1 MLPSSVITSR
11 FTDDGS
17 LQPCCSK
24 KILAPC
30 RFILL
35 KFKFDYAVKLGWLV
49 IVGLASVLSDL
60 VLLSGAATPDQGYNA
75 VASTWHLDQHTPIA
89 LLSISFLFQV
99 GVA

>member
-1 MLPSSVITSR
+1 M
-11 FTDDGS
+11 
-17 LQPCCSK
+17 
-24 KILAPC
+24 
-30 RFILL
+30 
-35 KFKFDYAVKLGWLV
+35 KLGWLV